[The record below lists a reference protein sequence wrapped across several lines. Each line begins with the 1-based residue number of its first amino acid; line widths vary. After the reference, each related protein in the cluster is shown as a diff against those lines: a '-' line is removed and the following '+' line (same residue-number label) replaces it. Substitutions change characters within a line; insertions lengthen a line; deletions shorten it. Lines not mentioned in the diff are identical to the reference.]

1 MKLIWFYLIL
11 LVVGIFIYRSIKEI
25 KKENQTLDSEL
36 ENYKKEVGFHYRQN
50 TYLWDEQQRFVK
62 EFNKL
67 ADKYLEMKKDAIN
80 YEKMHSED
88 IYKQNYEKEYN
99 QWKAFAGE
107 KGGDIGKIGKERKFI
122 KFIRK
127 PSHTKK
133 LMKEMSERYAEIKL
147 RKEMTENDLEYFHSK
162 SYFAILKEV
171 LKKCALVIFI
181 ICIIGVE
188 IITNPLVIVLWIAF
202 GITEFLKNT
211 LYENFVISIVTGII
225 SIVTKII
232 GIIAL
237 GYTIISLFFNIGSI
251 LIYFCMIYF
260 EFAIFIGAIW
270 ALHLY
275 KEEVQSEQERIE
287 TRIQLA
293 KKKITEWEQGSIEE
307 YIEKLGNLVEYLRET
322 FDSIEA
328 DKKENNC
335 AVAYWDFLFLGS
347 SFLLG
352 MENSLDSTFVNQCM
366 EQIDKLEDVEWRK
379 QNEGTNE

>member
-1 MKLIWFYLIL
+1 MIWFYLIL
-11 LVVGIFIYRSIKEI
+11 LVVGIFIYRNINEI

-36 ENYKKEVGFHYRQN
+36 ENYKKEVGGYYRQN
-50 TYLWDEQQRFVK
+50 TYLWDEQQRCVK
-62 EFNKL
+62 KFNEL
-67 ADKYLEMKKDAIN
+67 ADKYLGMKKDAIN
-80 YEKMHSED
+80 YEKMHSRD
-88 IYKQNYEKEYN
+88 IYKNNYEKEYN

-107 KGGDIGKIGKERKFI
+107 KGGDIGKERKFI
-122 KFIRK
+122 KFRK
-127 PSHTKK
+127 LSHTKK
-133 LMKEMSERYAEIKL
+133 LMKEMSERYTEIKL
-147 RKEMTENDLEYFHSK
+147 RKEMTENDLEYSHSK
-162 SYFAILKEV
+162 SYFAILKDV

-181 ICIIGVE
+181 ICIMGVE

-202 GITEFLKNT
+202 GITEFLKNA

-225 SIVTKII
+225 SIVTKIT

-237 GYTIISLFFNIGSI
+237 GYIIISLFFNIGSI

-293 KKKITEWEQGSIEE
+293 KKKITDWEQGSIED
-307 YIEKLGNLVEYLRET
+307 YIEKLGYLVEYLRDV
-322 FDSIEA
+322 FVSVEA
-328 DKKENNC
+328 DKKENKENTC
-335 AVAYWDFLFLGS
+335 VVAYWDFLFLGS

-352 MENSLDSTFVNQCM
+352 MENGLSSTFVNQCM
-366 EQIDKLEDVEWRK
+366 EQIDKLEDADWRK

>member
-1 MKLIWFYLIL
+1 L
-11 LVVGIFIYRSIKEI
+11 LVVGIFIYRNINEI

-36 ENYKKEVGFHYRQN
+36 ENYKKEVGGYYRQN
-50 TYLWDEQQRFVK
+50 TYLWDEQQRCVK
-62 EFNKL
+62 KFNEL
-67 ADKYLEMKKDAIN
+67 ADKYLGMKKDAIN
-80 YEKMHSED
+80 YEKMHSRD
-88 IYKQNYEKEYN
+88 IYKNNYEKEYN

-107 KGGDIGKIGKERKFI
+107 KGGDIGKERKFI
-122 KFIRK
+122 KFRK
-127 PSHTKK
+127 LSHTKK
-133 LMKEMSERYAEIKL
+133 LMKEMSERYTEIKL
-147 RKEMTENDLEYFHSK
+147 RKEMTENDLEYSHSK
-162 SYFAILKEV
+162 SYFAILKDV

-181 ICIIGVE
+181 ICIMGVE

-202 GITEFLKNT
+202 GITEFLKNA

-225 SIVTKII
+225 SIVTKIT

-293 KKKITEWEQGSIEE
+293 KKKITDWEQGSIEE
-307 YIEKLGNLVEYLRET
+307 YIEKLGYLVEYLRDV
-322 FDSIEA
+322 FVSVEA
-328 DKKENNC
+328 DKKENKENTC
-335 AVAYWDFLFLGS
+335 VVAYWDFLFLGS

-352 MENSLDSTFVNQCM
+352 MENGLSSTFVNQCM
-366 EQIDKLEDVEWRK
+366 EQIDKLEDADWRK

>member
-1 MKLIWFYLIL
+1 MIWFYLIL
-11 LVVGIFIYRSIKEI
+11 LVVGIFIYRNINEI

-36 ENYKKEVGFHYRQN
+36 ENYKKEVGGYYRQN
-50 TYLWDEQQRFVK
+50 TYLWDEQQRCVK
-62 EFNKL
+62 KFNEL
-67 ADKYLEMKKDAIN
+67 ADKYLGMKKDAIN
-80 YEKMHSED
+80 YEKMHSRD
-88 IYKQNYEKEYN
+88 IYKNNYEKEYN
-99 QWKAFAGE
+99 QWKAFAGK
-107 KGGDIGKIGKERKFI
+107 KGGDIGKERKFI
-122 KFIRK
+122 KFRK
-127 PSHTKK
+127 LSHTKK
-133 LMKEMSERYAEIKL
+133 LMKEMSERYTEIKL
-147 RKEMTENDLEYFHSK
+147 RKEMTENDLEYSHSK
-162 SYFAILKEV
+162 SYFAILKDV

-181 ICIIGVE
+181 ICIMGVE

-202 GITEFLKNT
+202 GITEFLKNA

-225 SIVTKII
+225 SIVTKIT

-293 KKKITEWEQGSIEE
+293 KKKITDWEQGSIEE
-307 YIEKLGNLVEYLRET
+307 YIEKLGYLVEYLRDV
-322 FDSIEA
+322 FVSVEA
-328 DKKENNC
+328 DKKENKENTC
-335 AVAYWDFLFLGS
+335 VVAYWDFLFLGS

-352 MENSLDSTFVNQCM
+352 MENGLSSTFVNQCM
-366 EQIDKLEDVEWRK
+366 EQIDKLEDADWRK

>member
-1 MKLIWFYLIL
+1 MIWFYLIL
-11 LVVGIFIYRSIKEI
+11 LVVGIFIYRNINEI

-36 ENYKKEVGFHYRQN
+36 ENYKKEVGGYYRQN
-50 TYLWDEQQRFVK
+50 TYLWDEQQRCVK
-62 EFNKL
+62 KFNEL
-67 ADKYLEMKKDAIN
+67 ADKYLGMKKDAIN
-80 YEKMHSED
+80 YEKMHSRD
-88 IYKQNYEKEYN
+88 IYKNNYEKEYN

-107 KGGDIGKIGKERKFI
+107 KGGDIGKERKFI
-122 KFIRK
+122 KFRK
-127 PSHTKK
+127 LSHTKK
-133 LMKEMSERYAEIKL
+133 LMKEMSERYTEIKL
-147 RKEMTENDLEYFHSK
+147 RKEMTENDLEYSHSK
-162 SYFAILKEV
+162 SYFAILKDV

-181 ICIIGVE
+181 ICIMGVE

-202 GITEFLKNT
+202 GITEFLKNA

-225 SIVTKII
+225 SIVTKIT

-293 KKKITEWEQGSIEE
+293 KKRLLIGNREVLRSIL
-307 YIEKLGNLVEYLRET
+307 KSLV
-322 FDSIEA
+322 I
-328 DKKENNC
+328 
-335 AVAYWDFLFLGS
+335 
-347 SFLLG
+347 
-352 MENSLDSTFVNQCM
+352 
-366 EQIDKLEDVEWRK
+366 
-379 QNEGTNE
+379 

>member
-1 MKLIWFYLIL
+1 MIWFYLIL
-11 LVVGIFIYRSIKEI
+11 LVVGIFIYRNINEI

-36 ENYKKEVGFHYRQN
+36 ENYKKEVGGYYRQN
-50 TYLWDEQQRFVK
+50 TYLWDEQQRCVK
-62 EFNKL
+62 KFNEL
-67 ADKYLEMKKDAIN
+67 ADKYLGMKKDAIN
-80 YEKMHSED
+80 YEKMHSRD
-88 IYKQNYEKEYN
+88 IYKNNYEKEYN

-107 KGGDIGKIGKERKFI
+107 KGGDIGKERKFI
-122 KFIRK
+122 KFRK
-127 PSHTKK
+127 LSHTKK
-133 LMKEMSERYAEIKL
+133 LMKEMSERYTEIKL
-147 RKEMTENDLEYFHSK
+147 RKEMTENDLEYSHSK
-162 SYFAILKEV
+162 SYFAILKDV
-171 LKKCALVIFI
+171 FKKCAFVIFI
-181 ICIIGVE
+181 ICIMGVE

-202 GITEFLKNT
+202 GITEFLKNA

-225 SIVTKII
+225 SIVTKIT

-293 KKKITEWEQGSIEE
+293 KKKITDWEQGSIEE
-307 YIEKLGNLVEYLRET
+307 YIEKLGYLVEYLRDV
-322 FDSIEA
+322 FVSVEA
-328 DKKENNC
+328 DKKENKENTC
-335 AVAYWDFLFLGS
+335 VVAYWDFLFLGS

-352 MENSLDSTFVNQCM
+352 MENGLSSTFVNQCM
-366 EQIDKLEDVEWRK
+366 EQIDKLEDADWRK

>member
-1 MKLIWFYLIL
+1 MIWFYLIL
-11 LVVGIFIYRSIKEI
+11 LVVGIFIYRNINEI

-36 ENYKKEVGFHYRQN
+36 ENYKKEVGGYYRQN
-50 TYLWDEQQRFVK
+50 TYLWDEQQRCVK
-62 EFNKL
+62 KFNEL
-67 ADKYLEMKKDAIN
+67 ADKYLGMKKDAIN
-80 YEKMHSED
+80 YEKMHSRD
-88 IYKQNYEKEYN
+88 IYKNNYEKEYN

-107 KGGDIGKIGKERKFI
+107 KGGDIGKERKFI
-122 KFIRK
+122 KFRK
-127 PSHTKK
+127 LSHTKK
-133 LMKEMSERYAEIKL
+133 LMKEMSERYTEIKL
-147 RKEMTENDLEYFHSK
+147 RKEMTENDLEYSHSK
-162 SYFAILKEV
+162 SYFAILKDV

-181 ICIIGVE
+181 ICIMGVE

-202 GITEFLKNT
+202 GITEFLKNA

-225 SIVTKII
+225 SIVTKIT

-251 LIYFCMIYF
+251 LIYFCMVYF

-293 KKKITEWEQGSIEE
+293 KKKITDWEQGSIEE
-307 YIEKLGNLVEYLRET
+307 YIEKLGYLVEYLRDV
-322 FDSIEA
+322 FVSVEA
-328 DKKENNC
+328 DKKENKENTC
-335 AVAYWDFLFLGS
+335 VVAYWDFLFLGS

-352 MENSLDSTFVNQCM
+352 MENGLSSTFVNQCM
-366 EQIDKLEDVEWRK
+366 EQIDKLEDADWRK

>member
-1 MKLIWFYLIL
+1 MIWFYLIL
-11 LVVGIFIYRSIKEI
+11 LVVGIFIYRNINEI

-36 ENYKKEVGFHYRQN
+36 ENYKKEVGGYYRQN
-50 TYLWDEQQRFVK
+50 TYLWDEQQRCVK
-62 EFNKL
+62 KFNEL
-67 ADKYLEMKKDAIN
+67 ADKYLGMKKDAIN
-80 YEKMHSED
+80 YEKMHSRD
-88 IYKQNYEKEYN
+88 IYKNNYEKEYN

-107 KGGDIGKIGKERKFI
+107 KGGDIGKERKFI
-122 KFIRK
+122 KFRK
-127 PSHTKK
+127 LSHTKK
-133 LMKEMSERYAEIKL
+133 LMKEMSERYTEIKL
-147 RKEMTENDLEYFHSK
+147 RKEMTENDLEYSHSK
-162 SYFAILKEV
+162 SYFAILKDV

-181 ICIIGVE
+181 ICIMGVE

-202 GITEFLKNT
+202 GITEFLKNA

-225 SIVTKII
+225 SIVTKIT

-293 KKKITEWEQGSIEE
+293 KKKITDWEQGSIEE
-307 YIEKLGNLVEYLRET
+307 YIEKLGYLVEYLRDV
-322 FDSIEA
+322 FVSVEA
-328 DKKENNC
+328 DKKENKENTC
-335 AVAYWDFLFLGS
+335 VVAYWDFLFLGS

-352 MENSLDSTFVNQCM
+352 MENGLSSTFVNQCM
-366 EQIDKLEDVEWRK
+366 EQIDKLEDADWRK

>member
-36 ENYKKEVGFHYRQN
+36 ENYKKEVGLHYRQN

-162 SYFAILKEV
+162 SYFAILKDV

-237 GYTIISLFFNIGSI
+237 GYTIVSLFFNIGSI

-275 KEEVQSEQERIE
+275 KEEVQSEQE
-287 TRIQLA
+287 
-293 KKKITEWEQGSIEE
+293 
-307 YIEKLGNLVEYLRET
+307 
-322 FDSIEA
+322 
-328 DKKENNC
+328 
-335 AVAYWDFLFLGS
+335 
-347 SFLLG
+347 
-352 MENSLDSTFVNQCM
+352 
-366 EQIDKLEDVEWRK
+366 
-379 QNEGTNE
+379 QN

>member
-1 MKLIWFYLIL
+1 MIWFYLIL
-11 LVVGIFIYRSIKEI
+11 LVVGIFIYRNINEI

-36 ENYKKEVGFHYRQN
+36 ENYKKEVGGYYRQN
-50 TYLWDEQQRFVK
+50 TYLWDEQQRCVK
-62 EFNKL
+62 KFNEV
-67 ADKYLEMKKDAIN
+67 ADKYLGMKKDAIN
-80 YEKMHSED
+80 YEKMHSRD
-88 IYKQNYEKEYN
+88 IYKNNYEKEYN

-107 KGGDIGKIGKERKFI
+107 KGGDIGKERKFI
-122 KFIRK
+122 KFRK
-127 PSHTKK
+127 LSHTKK
-133 LMKEMSERYAEIKL
+133 LMKEMSERYTEIKL
-147 RKEMTENDLEYFHSK
+147 RKEMTENDLEYSHSK
-162 SYFAILKEV
+162 SYFAILKDV

-181 ICIIGVE
+181 ICIMGVE

-202 GITEFLKNT
+202 GITEFLKNA

-225 SIVTKII
+225 SIVTKIT

-293 KKKITEWEQGSIEE
+293 KKKITDWEQGSIEE
-307 YIEKLGNLVEYLRET
+307 YIEKLGYLVEYLRDV
-322 FDSIEA
+322 FVSVEA
-328 DKKENNC
+328 DKKENKENTC
-335 AVAYWDFLFLGS
+335 VVAYWDFLFLGS

-352 MENSLDSTFVNQCM
+352 MENGLGSTFVNQCM
-366 EQIDKLEDVEWRK
+366 EQIDKLEDADWRK
-379 QNEGTNE
+379 QNEGANE